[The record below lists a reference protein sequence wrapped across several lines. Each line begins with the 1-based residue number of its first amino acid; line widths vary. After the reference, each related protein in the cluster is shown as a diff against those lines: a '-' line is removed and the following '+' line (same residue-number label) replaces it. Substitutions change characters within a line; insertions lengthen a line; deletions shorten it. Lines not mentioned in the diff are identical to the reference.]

1 MKEEGRG
8 EGPSHRRPCLRPDRR
23 RRAPAA
29 AGDGELREELG
40 VGRVWHRP
48 CRPPR
53 ERRRGWGGFRV
64 FCLYPVILE
73 DAKMCFVGRAI
84 PSWDVSVSDRCMV
97 ARGSVF
103 EPTNA
108 LAWQGRCPC
117 YTHQNACWLQLVT
130 LSFLFIS
137 HTLTKRR
144 VGYCI

>member
-1 MKEEGRG
+1 MEEEGRG

-64 FCLYPVILE
+64 FCLYPFILE

-84 PSWDVSVSDRCMV
+84 ASWDVSVCPIRRT
-97 ARGSVF
+97 RGP
-103 EPTNA
+103 PTG
-108 LAWQGRCPC
+108 AWSPVGASLSLQTRWLGKGDVRV
-117 YTHQNACWLQLVT
+117 TH
-130 LSFLFIS
+130 
-137 HTLTKRR
+137 TKMR
-144 VGYCI
+144 VGCSL